1 MTDQNTAQT
10 PLPKRRG
17 LGRGL
22 DALFDD
28 TELRVAAPNVD
39 AASSNAVAL
48 PPGRGAQ
55 TPTPPMLSGGRVMLP
70 ITLLQ
75 PGAYQPRRRFDEAA
89 LHELAQSIAQH
100 GIIQPLLVR
109 PFDDGNEPK
118 GRYEIIAGERRWR
131 AAAMAG
137 VHDVPVVVQPMT
149 DREALQL
156 GLIENVQRQDLN
168 AIEEAEGYQRLI
180 NEFSFSAEKLGEMI
194 GKSRSHVANTLR
206 LLQLPETVRTHVVA
220 GRLTAGHAR
229 ALIGCAAADALAQ
242 QAIDKKLSV
251 RDVERLVRKASVQH
265 DRIIQAGKDLARAIE
280 TGMEPELRALEK
292 RLTDAMGLKVAIK
305 LNDPDGQ
312 TGGHVVIDFK
322 NNDQLD
328 LVIKRVTGDV

>member
-1 MTDQNTAQT
+1 MTDQTAQT
-10 PLPKRRG
+10 LLPKRRG

-22 DALFDD
+22 DALFED
-28 TELRVAAPNVD
+28 TELRVTTPNED
-39 AASSNAVAL
+39 AMVSNAAAL
-48 PPGRGAQ
+48 PPGRGAV
-55 TPTPPMLSGGRVMLP
+55 TATPPMLSGGRVMMP

-75 PGAYQPRRRFDEAA
+75 PGLYQPRRRFDEAA

-137 VHDVPVVVQPMT
+137 VHDVPVVVQSMT

-180 NEFSFSAEKLGEMI
+180 DEFGFGAEKLGEMI

-206 LLQLPETVRTHVVA
+206 LLQLPEPVRTHVVA

-229 ALIGCAAADALAQ
+229 ALIGCPGADVLAQ
-242 QAIDKKLSV
+242 HAIDKKLSV
-251 RDVERLVRKASVQH
+251 REVERLARKAAVQN
-265 DRIIQAGKDLARAIE
+265 DRVVLAGKDLARSIAAA
-280 TGMEPELRALEK
+280 MEPELRALEK
-292 RLTDAMGLKVAIK
+292 RLTDAMGLKVEVR

-312 TGGHVVIDFK
+312 AGGQVVIDFK

-328 LVIKRVTGDV
+328 LVIKRVSGE

>member
-39 AASSNAVAL
+39 AASSNAAAL

-75 PGAYQPRRRFDEAA
+75 PGVYQPRRRFDDAA
-89 LHELAQSIAQH
+89 LHELSQSIAQH

-109 PFDDGNEPK
+109 PFDDGNEPH

-131 AAAMAG
+131 AAMKAG
-137 VHDVPVVVQPMT
+137 VHDVPVVIHAGMT

-180 NEFSFSAEKLGEMI
+180 DEFSFSAEKLGDMI

-206 LLQLPETVRTHVVA
+206 LLQLPEAVRTHVIA
-220 GRLTAGHAR
+220 GRLSAGHAR
-229 ALIGCAAADALAQ
+229 ALIGCPGADALAQ

-251 RDVERLVRKASVQH
+251 RDVERMARKAVAQN
-265 DRIIQAGKDLARAIE
+265 DNAKRAAQNLARAIE

-292 RLTDAMGLKVAIK
+292 RLTDAMGLKVAVI
-305 LNDPDGQ
+305 LNDVDGK
-312 TGGHVVIDFK
+312 TGGQVVIDFK

-328 LVIKRVTGDV
+328 LVIKRVSGE